1 MVYYSHRQD
10 FPVLLRQYRKE
21 LVQKMRSQF
30 FRQIVQKFRRHNA
43 VWQGISVQDSG
54 KYASKFCAKPSGGL
68 CAVLPLFYEVVT
80 MTEINVPNKKTE
92 KKHHGYAFDY
102 DSGLV
107 VVWG

>member
-1 MVYYSHRQD
+1 
-10 FPVLLRQYRKE
+10 
-21 LVQKMRSQF
+21 
-30 FRQIVQKFRRHNA
+30 
-43 VWQGISVQDSG
+43 
-54 KYASKFCAKPSGGL
+54 
-68 CAVLPLFYEVVT
+68 